1 MFSKRNI
8 KLREE
13 KNRDEKQR
21 FSIRKLTIG
30 ATSVLVG
37 VSFFMYGAQSASAA
51 TTDDAP
57 VVEKSAT
64 EPSKEDG
71 NEVGESNNDS
81 KNNTEI
87 NMENSNGSG
96 EAQRDVTP
104 GTQSEKTEISKK
116 AKNSVETTDK
126 ATKNVDN
133 QSPTQPSSTDNTVK
147 TEKDNSESK
156 RDSSLETG
164 NKAASQNVIES
175 HDKQTSPSVKTADEP
190 KIVDNTHE
198 STNVTTAEN
207 SKATQTENAPAV
219 NNTTSTEIQN
229 NARDIGSQKNTNS
242 STLASQDANSKI
254 NQKNANSDT
263 IELKV
268 PTANKKV
275 EMSEDIDAKTVAL
288 NLKDTKH
295 ELTNNMNT
303 VESEKIATSSVKNRA
318 MLLTSLIA
326 EDPNTVT
333 VSDAKGFINAI
344 QNGTATT
351 INVAKDLNLA
361 SEYDGNYRQRVISH
375 KRDILIQSATPGVK
389 HTIDF
394 SGNSFSMN
402 TQNSVTFKDLDLY
415 ERSYWGIVYNA
426 GGYVFDNVNF
436 AGSQLIYTESSIN
449 STLTFKNNVTA
460 TAVGSYTG
468 PIDGES
474 RPSQGGNTQ
483 QILQFVGGTNHI
495 IFDENSNVTLGTTN
509 SNVLEIDGGTTTID
523 VKNGAN
529 VTINP
534 HSKGNPENRNSIG
547 TGSIARAIASNANTT
562 INVDKGANLTI
573 NTEKASGDSDVAGA
587 LYLNSDAKF
596 NVNGNLNINSNGTP
610 STKNNGYP
618 VYIAGNAAIN
628 VGNGG
633 KFNLSATNTGSYSD
647 NLMSISGKGTVKLA
661 PHSNFKISADGTGAL
676 TAINLSSGSTF
687 TSDQPDAFT
696 IDLSQNTSTGKSLIR
711 NGTINFSRV
720 KTMAT
725 DGTTSEPLGKIDV
738 TYDRNGNATTYTIT
752 SLNEDTVK
760 QVGEGLANKNLI
772 DFVKAGEDVTL
783 SNLHLSKDNVL
794 TGTVASSGSD
804 NPIYVTVTVGGV
816 STNIPVVGNYTVY
829 TNTKGTV
836 TSNNVDYA
844 AQTASTGGNFSIDL
858 SKLASSLTN
867 DAQVAVT
874 ATKDFVE
881 AAQTKSVAALRALN
895 IATLQEL
902 VDAAPEEEAKPSYY
916 NATEEAQK
924 AYTDAISTGKTIL
937 ADQNNYDQV
946 DVDAAVTAIQ
956 NAQKALTGK
965 ETNKT
970 ELQAAIDQAS
980 TVESSDNY
988 TNADSNLQK
997 AYTDAIS
1004 AGQTVLNKENVTQ
1017 SEVDNALT
1025 TINNA
1030 KAALNGDAKKAA
1042 SKEAL
1047 QKAVDEAPTV
1057 KSDDAAYYNGSD
1069 EAKAAYD
1076 KAISAGQTVLADP
1089 DATATQIT
1097 DTLNAINT
1105 AKSNLKG
1112 KATDKAALQTA
1123 VDNSATVKESNNYTN
1138 ADQTQKSA
1146 YDNAV
1151 TAAQTVLD
1159 KTNATQAEV
1168 NQALQDLETAN
1179 NNLNGDA
1186 KTEAANK
1193 AALEAAVKDAP
1204 NVRNTPAYYNGSE
1217 EAQTAYNSAINAGQ
1231 AVLDQANPSAND
1243 VKTALDK
1250 INAARANLKGVATNT
1265 EALEKALTNAND
1277 AKKTGNYTNADQ
1289 ANQEALNNAIT
1300 AGQEILKNTNATQ
1313 AQIDSAAKAITDA
1326 ISGLNGD
1333 TNLTN
1338 AKNAATEDIQKALD
1352 TKTTEI
1358 TDATNIDQA
1367 TKDQLIADAKKA
1379 AEDANTAINQATNA
1393 DAVNT
1398 AKTEGIT
1405 NINNV
1410 TVPSLDDAKTN
1421 AAKKIDQALTN
1432 KTKEINNA
1440 ENIDQTTKDQLIKE
1454 ATDAANTAKDAI
1466 EKATTNDEA
1475 TKAGQA
1481 GVDAIKKIVPTSLD
1495 TVKSNANKAI
1505 DDALTK
1511 KLEEINSANNLTTDE
1526 KTALTQEANTAAD
1539 KAKEEIANATT
1550 NDAVIEAQNNGV
1562 SAIDG
1567 IKVPTESAVKE
1578 AAKKAVADA
1587 ATAKN
1592 QAIDASNL
1600 TDEEKAA
1607 LKQKVTDVQNA
1618 ADQAI
1623 DNATTNAAVTE
1634 AQTNGIKAIN
1644 GIELTTSTVKE
1655 VAKKAVADAATAK
1668 NNAIDASNL
1677 TDEEKAALKQ
1687 KVTEAQNAADQAID
1701 NATTNAAVTEAQTNG
1716 VNAINGIEV
1725 PTTSAT
1731 KEQAITDLNAA
1742 VDDAKKAIDQD
1753 SNLTD
1758 EEKQAAKDQID
1769 TDATKAQE
1777 AINNAKTN
1785 DDVKKA
1791 GDSGTLAIDKD
1802 VANAAIDNAV
1812 AGKKAEISKTPLT
1825 DEEKTALN
1833 NEVDQKAQEAKEAI
1847 NNATTPEAVTTAQD
1861 SGVNNINETS
1871 VPSESAA
1878 KQAAKEAVA
1887 KAVDEKNA
1895 AIDSS
1900 NLTEEEKAALKQKV
1914 TEAQTA
1920 ADQAIDNA
1928 TTNAAVTEAQ
1938 TNGVNAINGIEVP
1951 NKSDAKEQAITDL
1964 NTAVDNAKKAID
1976 QDSNLTDEEK
1986 QAAKDQIDSD
1996 AKNAQDAINNAKTN
2010 DDVKKAADDGTLA
2023 IDKDVANAAIDNA
2036 VAGKKAEIS
2045 NSPLTDEEKNALNNE
2060 VNQKGNTAKEA
2071 INTATTP
2078 EAVSTAQESGVK
2090 NINDTSVPAESAA
2103 KQAAKEAVTKA
2114 ADEKNAAID
2123 ASNLTDEEKAALK
2136 QKVTDAQTAAD
2147 QAIDNAS
2154 TNAAVTEAQN
2164 KGVSAIGG
2172 IEVPTTS
2179 ANKEKAITD
2188 LNNEVENAKKA
2199 IDQDSNLTDEEK
2211 QAVKDQIDSDAKIAQ
2226 DAINNAKTDND
2237 VNDAVNNGKV
2247 SIDKDVAN
2255 AAIDDAVAGKLKEI
2269 QDPLT
2274 TEEKQAYTDL
2284 INSEATNAKQNIA
2297 NATTVEEVTT
2307 AQTNGVNEITNT
2319 EIPTTSSAKDK
2330 AIAAINDALQKKTDE
2345 INNASNINTQEKT
2358 DLINQANEAANA
2370 AKNNINNATTNANV
2384 DTAQTNGEKAIADV
2398 TVPNLSDVKKE
2409 SIDLINKALDA
2420 KTNEIN
2426 NASNLSQDEKQ
2437 GLINDATNAAT
2448 EAINNVNQ
2456 AQTNDD
2462 AKAAATT
2469 GVQNIE
2475 NITIPTLDEAKKN
2488 ANQAIDDAL
2497 NSKVNEINNAS
2508 NLNETEKQKLV
2519 DQANEAATTAKNNV
2533 EKATTNDDARDA
2545 ANAGI
2550 DNIKGI
2556 TFTSLED
2563 AKNAANTAIDNAL
2576 QVKTDEIN
2584 NASNLSTDEKQ
2595 DLINQATEVAKNAKD
2610 NINNATTNDAVTEA
2624 QNKGIADIANVSVPS
2639 LDQVKQDAINAIK
2652 QVQDAKNKQIS
2663 AASNLSAEEQKELSD
2678 QVDKI
2683 ANDAIA
2689 KINDSSTTT
2698 NDAVTATRDDAV
2710 KQITDLFIPTLDG
2723 AQTDAFNAIESA
2735 KNAKLND
2742 INNAAHL
2749 TDQEK
2754 QALVDQTNKA
2764 ADDAAKEIKAAQTND
2779 AVKSAETAGLDNINN
2794 ITIPTLVQKQQ
2805 EAIEELNAARDAKN
2819 SAIDNATDL
2828 TTDEKNSLKDK
2839 VQAEYSNA
2847 VSNITSATT
2856 DEAVKTAKEDGI
2868 AAIKDI
2874 QIPTKSPAKE
2884 QATSD
2889 LNTAVDE
2896 AKNAI
2901 DQDNNLT
2908 DEEKQAA
2915 KDQIDSDAKKAQE
2928 AIDNATTDDEVN
2940 TAVDNG
2946 KLAIDKDIANAAIDN
2961 AVAGKKAEISN
2972 SPLTDEEK
2980 TALNNEVDQKAQAA
2994 KEALNN
3000 AITPEAVTT
3009 AQENGI
3015 KNITDTE
3022 VPTASTAKEAA
3033 KKAVAEAAEA
3043 KNNAIDSSN
3052 LTAEEKAALKQ
3063 EVTDAQSAAAQAID
3077 NATTNAGVTEAQE
3090 NGIKAI
3096 DNVTVPAESATKEA
3110 AKKAVAEAADAKNNA
3125 IDSSNLT
3132 AEEKAAL
3139 KQEVAE
3145 AQNAANTAIDNAT
3158 TNAEVTEAED
3168 NGIKAINSIEVP
3180 TKSDAKEQATTDLNT
3195 AVDEAKKAIDQ
3206 DSNLTDEE
3214 KQAAKDRIDSD
3225 AKKAQEAI
3233 DTAKTNDD
3241 VKSAIDDGTLAIDK
3255 DVANA
3260 AINNAVAGKKEE
3272 ISKSSLTDEEKTA
3285 LSNEVDEKA
3294 NTAKDAINNATTP
3307 EDVTTAQEDGIKNIN
3322 NTEVPTESAAKEAAK
3337 KAVAEAADAKNNAI
3351 DSSNLTDEEKSALK
3365 QEVTE
3370 AQNAANTA
3378 IDNATT
3384 NAEVTEAQD
3393 NGVKTINGIEVP
3405 TKSTTKEQ
3413 ATTDLNNEVEDAKK
3427 AVDQDNNLTDEQK
3440 QAAKDQIDSDAKK
3453 AQDAINNAKTN
3464 DDVKKAVDD
3473 GKLVIDKDVANA
3485 AIDNAVAGKKDA
3497 ISKSPLTDEEKT
3509 ALNNEVDQK
3518 AQDAKEAINNATTP
3532 EAVSSAQDT
3541 GIKNINGTEVPSV
3554 SPAKTAAKEAV
3565 QKAATDKIT
3574 AINNASSLTK
3584 EEKSKLVDQVNNIV
3598 TQADAN
3604 IDKATTNAVVEEAQ
3618 ENGISDINNIE
3629 IPTTSS
3635 SKDQAA
3641 NTIDQAADE
3650 AKKVIDATP
3659 GLTDDQKQAAKD
3671 QIDQDAENTKNNI
3684 AKATDDQ
3691 GVQDATD
3698 AGLLDIDKVTAKT
3711 AVDSAAAIKKDEIS
3725 KAPLTTDEANNLN
3738 DLVDAE
3744 AQAAKDAIDGAT
3756 TIPAVED
3763 AKNTGVDTINNIQV
3777 PTTSP
3782 AKANANQAIDN
3793 ALANKTQEINDAS
3806 NLSDKQ
3812 KQDLID
3818 KATQEAEKAKDNI
3831 QNATSDEAVN
3841 QATDNG
3847 VEAIANITVPSLD
3860 NAKQDATQLIDD
3872 VLKQK
3877 EDEINNATHLTD
3889 EEKNDLIK
3897 QAEDAANEAK
3907 DKINQST
3914 TNDDVAKER
3923 DTGIE
3928 KITNIK
3934 VPSLDDAKKNA
3945 SKAIDDALEDKTK
3958 EINDQSN
3965 LSDKEKNNLIDQV
3978 TEIANKAKDKI
3989 NHDVTNAEIAKDEKE
4004 GIDEIVNTKVPGLDD
4019 HKRNAID
4026 SLDEAKTTK
4035 LTQISNATNLT
4046 AKEKNQ
4052 LTQQVNIEYTKAL
4065 DNINKATTNSEADQA
4080 SANGVEAILNIEIP
4094 SLSEKKQNSVDALNE
4109 VREAKKEE
4117 INSATN
4123 LSQDEKDKLTKQ
4135 VDQIADNAINAINGA
4150 KDDQA
4155 VKDAEDKGIHDI
4167 LDVKIPSLDEVKNNA
4182 KQAIADALESK
4193 TKQINAATNLDPT
4206 TKQDL
4211 INQANDIA
4219 EKANKNIDKATSN
4232 DAVLKAADEG
4242 VNEINSINIPSLD
4255 SALEQA
4261 LNAIQDALTNKLDEI
4276 NKATYLPQSERNELI
4291 NQANKTAEDA
4301 VNAVNAAKTNS
4312 AVQEAASEGVKKINA
4327 IVVPAQVIDN
4337 NTPSNNDQTN
4347 TDQTTLEQDKN
4358 QAIDSINNSL
4368 NNKVSEI
4375 NNASHLTNEEK
4386 QNLIDQA
4393 TAAADK
4399 AKEAINNATDA
4410 TTVKKAMNQGVK
4422 RINSIE
4428 VLNKVISKKDTSQNS
4443 NNGNQVEKTHS
4454 RSHANRKRATKET
4467 KSTSLNAQNPK
4478 SDSNLNKIAKNKK
4491 VLPQTGSKQNEGLV
4505 ALGLLAA
4512 GIAGLISVLGSHK
4525 KKD

>member
-1481 GVDAIKKIVPTSLD
+1481 GVDAINNVKVPSVTDSQNAAKEAIDDALNAKTKEINDANNIDQTTKDQLIKEATNAANKAKEAIDQATTADAIKTAQDEGTTNINNVTVPSLEDAKKAANKAVDEALTAQTEVINKATNLSDTEKKDLIDQATAEANKAKENIETATTNNEAAQAGQAGVDAIKKIVPTSLD

-1607 LKQKVTDVQNA
+1607 LKQKVTDAQNA

-2164 KGVSAIGG
+2164 KGVSAIGS

-2856 DEAVKTAKEDGI
+2856 DEAVTTAKEDGI

-3063 EVTDAQSAAAQAID
+3063 EVTDAQSAADQAID

-3096 DNVTVPAESATKEA
+3096 DNVTVPAESAT
-3110 AKKAVAEAADAKNNA
+3110 
-3125 IDSSNLT
+3125 
-3132 AEEKAAL
+3132 
-3139 KQEVAE
+3139 
-3145 AQNAANTAIDNAT
+3145 
-3158 TNAEVTEAED
+3158 
-3168 NGIKAINSIEVP
+3168 
-3180 TKSDAKEQATTDLNT
+3180 
-3195 AVDEAKKAIDQ
+3195 
-3206 DSNLTDEE
+3206 
-3214 KQAAKDRIDSD
+3214 
-3225 AKKAQEAI
+3225 
-3233 DTAKTNDD
+3233 
-3241 VKSAIDDGTLAIDK
+3241 
-3255 DVANA
+3255 
-3260 AINNAVAGKKEE
+3260 
-3272 ISKSSLTDEEKTA
+3272 
-3285 LSNEVDEKA
+3285 
-3294 NTAKDAINNATTP
+3294 
-3307 EDVTTAQEDGIKNIN
+3307 
-3322 NTEVPTESAAKEAAK
+3322 KEAAK

-3978 TEIANKAKDKI
+3978 TEIVNKAKDKI

-4467 KSTSLNAQNPK
+4467 KS
-4478 SDSNLNKIAKNKK
+4478 
-4491 VLPQTGSKQNEGLV
+4491 
-4505 ALGLLAA
+4505 
-4512 GIAGLISVLGSHK
+4512 
-4525 KKD
+4525 